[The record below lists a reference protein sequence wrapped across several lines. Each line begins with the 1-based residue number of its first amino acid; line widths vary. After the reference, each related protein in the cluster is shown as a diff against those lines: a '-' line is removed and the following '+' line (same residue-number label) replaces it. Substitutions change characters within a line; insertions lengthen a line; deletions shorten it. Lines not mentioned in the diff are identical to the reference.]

1 MFLLLGNGI
10 RNGEPGPMT
19 TSEFAGAA
27 SATAIPGTKPPAATD
42 SAAVSVAT
50 FFELAIVCDTPFLY
64 RKLVPLSVLGT
75 PLQSSPKMEPRVK
88 FSVEEPFIR
97 LHGTRIT
104 HQKVCSTAMQEPE
117 PSALDDSGSLNGSG
131 VIFVRFSDWC

>member
-27 SATAIPGTKPPAATD
+27 SATAIPGTKPPTATD

-50 FFELAIVCDTPFLY
+50 FFELAIVCATPFLY
-64 RKLVPLSVLGT
+64 RKLVPLSVLGDT
-75 PLQSSPKMEPRVK
+75 FTKLSKNE
-88 FSVEEPFIR
+88 
-97 LHGTRIT
+97 T
-104 HQKVCSTAMQEPE
+104 
-117 PSALDDSGSLNGSG
+117 
-131 VIFVRFSDWC
+131 